1 MNCSKWGV
9 FLAIYASTLTLSGCA
24 HAPDSSPSASAHEEK
39 SALAKVAPLE
49 GGIPADPLFA
59 YKKIGPPSP
68 HWVMLYILDVLGASR
83 QVIVDADSGETKAHI
98 STGMFV
104 SMQASPDGKTLY
116 VSDTLSEGPRL
127 LRKDYL
133 NYYDTSDYSLSRSFE
148 MTGNRRALMAP
159 RDRMS
164 LVGDGRFLVIFDFT
178 PRLGV
183 RVIDTHTGQVM
194 SEIETPGCS
203 LVYPA
208 GERGVSMLCGDG
220 RLLTLHLDA
229 EGNLAKRLV
238 SEPFFNPDVDPIM
251 PNGSDINGV
260 WYFPSYDGMVYPVD
274 LSGETPTFREPWSL
288 GAEVETDEAETE
300 RWMPGG
306 PLLLMGSNPARNEL
320 YVLMHPVSMSQGV
333 GDFGFPGTEVWVFDV
348 ERQVRVRRQVLRS
361 MATNIFV
368 TADKEPLLLASV
380 IDPERYIASED
391 GVQKVLVTVEVYD
404 AVTGEYL
411 RRFADPGAALVRMR
425 AAPGSNGGVAP

>member
-1 MNCSKWGV
+1 MYRSKWIL
-9 FLAIYASTLTLSGCA
+9 FFAI
-24 HAPDSSPSASAHEEK
+24 SASILTFSSCSHVPNSSHEAE
-39 SALAKVAPLE
+39 SAPAKVAPLE
-49 GGIPADPLFA
+49 GGIPPDRLFA
-59 YKKIGPPSP
+59 YKEIGPPSP
-68 HWVMLYILDVLGASR
+68 HWVMLYILDVLGSSR
-83 QVIVDADSGETKAHI
+83 QVVVDADSGETKAHI

-104 SMQASPDGKTLY
+104 TMQASPNGKTLY
-116 VSDTLSEGPRL
+116 VSDTMSEGPRL
-127 LRKDYL
+127 VRKDYL

-148 MTGNRRALMAP
+148 MPGNRRALMAP
-159 RDRMS
+159 RDRMG

-183 RVIDTHTGQVM
+183 RVIETSTGEIV

-203 LVYPA
+203 LVYPT
-208 GERGVSMLCGDG
+208 GERGFSMMCGDG

-251 PNGSDINGV
+251 PNGSHINGV
-260 WYFPSYDGMVYPVD
+260 WYFPSYNGMVYPVD
-274 LSGETPTFREPWSL
+274 LSKEVPSFQDPWSL
-288 GAEVETDEAETE
+288 GDEVATDEAEEE

-306 PLLLMGSNPARNEL
+306 PLLLMGSNPSRNEL

-333 GDFGFPGTEVWVFDV
+333 GDFGFPGTEVWVFDA
-348 ERQVRVRRQVLRS
+348 ERQVRVRRQALRN

-368 TADKEPLLLASV
+368 TADEKPLLLASV

-425 AAPGSNGGVAP
+425 AAPGSNGGIAQ